1 VYECESMQGLAVSI
15 TMWDKD
21 DDPRSPIPYDM
32 IDEFVFDFTEPAGLN
47 YTEYTMPGIR
57 TANKS

>member
-1 VYECESMQGLAVSI
+1 MQGLAVSI